1 MTGVEIALA
10 GYLAFGQLI
19 PQGQQE
25 IVKHAGLQVL
35 HADGAVT
42 LRLKEADREKRA
54 EGYAEVLDEFMMG
67 GDLLVAPVM
76 EKGAVARKVVLPPGK
91 WLADDGKTYIGP
103 ATVEVVS
110 PIERLPYFLQSCMA
124 QVSE

>member
-1 MTGVEIALA
+1 M
-10 GYLAFGQLI
+10 
-19 PQGQQE
+19 
-25 IVKHAGLQVL
+25 
-35 HADGAVT
+35 
-42 LRLKEADREKRA
+42 REKGR
-54 EGYAEVLDEFMMG
+54 GYAEVLDEFMMG

-76 EKGAVARKVVLPPGK
+76 EEGAVARKVVLPPGK

>member
-1 MTGVEIALA
+1 MNGVEIALA
-10 GYLAFGQLI
+10 GCLAFGQLI